1 MSKRF
6 KIAAVTAAMLAMSP
20 VLASDLAEIQAT
32 KDASVSLVQAI
43 QAAEKEHN
51 GGRAMQAE
59 IEAKRRSDRAEV
71 FYEVKVL
78 AGDGK
83 VFDVIVDAKTGRVI
97 SSREDIYD

>member
-1 MSKRF
+1 MAKSLKV
-6 KIAAVTAAMLAMSP
+6 AAIAAMLVSAP

-32 KDASVSLVQAI
+32 KDASVSLVQAV
-43 QAAEKEHN
+43 QAAEKEHD

-59 IEAKRRSDRAEV
+59 IEAKRRSDRTEI

-83 VFDVIVDAKTGRVI
+83 VFDVIVDARSGRVI

>member
-1 MSKRF
+1 MAKLL
-6 KIAAVTAAMLAMSP
+6 KLAAFSAVMAMTTPALAG
-20 VLASDLAEIQAT
+20 SDLAEIQAI
-32 KDASVSLVQAI
+32 KEAQVSLVQAV

-51 GGRAMQAE
+51 GRAMQAE
-59 IEAKRRSDRAEV
+59 IEAKRRSDRAEI

-83 VFDVIVDAKTGRVI
+83 VFDVIVDARSGKVI